1 MTDQPSITPDPNG
14 DGVILHL
21 PNITYLD
28 TQAWSVDIG
37 LTHTDLAAF
46 HAALAISET
55 ELDASQRRAVRLVE
69 RIGDARIWARKNLPA
84 EQQRQLLAVLAGR
97 EPRP

>member
-1 MTDQPSITPDPNG
+1 MIDRPCITPNPNG

-37 LTHTDLAAF
+37 LTHADLAALR
-46 HAALAISET
+46 AALAD
-55 ELDASQRRAVRLVE
+55 LDGSQ
-69 RIGDARIWARKNLPA
+69 P
-84 EQQRQLLAVLAGR
+84 
-97 EPRP
+97 